1 MGYRKNKFFGWGVEV
16 RGDDFTEDFKNA
28 YLEYNNL
35 NAFDSA
41 DYSYDRFFD
50 FLEALPKTEE
60 LEFILSNKN
69 YLLQSEKLPKL
80 KDFLLV
86 KAEPYDSDED
96 GLSFEETT
104 FFINIAPHIVSNPD
118 LARLSL
124 KEALSKDENHLEAE
138 FDLLNPES
146 LFTMSSFSKT
156 VRIPPSMSSYQ
167 VRDVSNLNN
176 NSTQDE
182 VSFNDLSE
190 IEKDFIRGDLHKAL
204 YKDIKSDESYMFNL
218 VNDVESKSILSKI
231 NSVDDLLKRY
241 YLGAPT
247 DVVEL
252 CKFFNI
258 FKDSKTALK
267 LQPMVTYF
275 YN

>member
-35 NAFDSA
+35 NLFDSD
-41 DYSYDRFFD
+41 DYSYERFFD
-50 FLEALPKTEE
+50 FLETLPKNEE
-60 LEFILSNKN
+60 LEFIISNKN
-69 YLLQSEKLPKL
+69 YLLQSNKLPKL

-86 KAEPYDSDED
+86 KAEPYDLDEED
-96 GLSFEETT
+96 SSFEETT
-104 FFINIAPHIVSNPD
+104 FFVNIAPHILSNPD
-118 LARLSL
+118 LAKLSL

-146 LFTMSSFSKT
+146 LFTMNSFSKT
-156 VRIPPSMSSYQ
+156 VRIAPSMSSYK
-167 VRDVSNLNN
+167 VRDVSARNGVALA
-176 NSTQDE
+176 DE
-182 VSFNDLSE
+182 VSFNDLSK
-190 IEKDFIRGDLHKAL
+190 IEKDFIREDLHKAL
-204 YKDIKSDESYMFNL
+204 YKDIQPDESYMFNL
-218 VNDVESKSILSKI
+218 VNDVENKSILSKI

-241 YLGAPT
+241 YLGPPT

-258 FKDSKTALK
+258 FKDSKTSLK

-275 YN
+275 YS